1 MSETKRQ
8 ALQAEER
15 ESSAVQERL
24 SWELAVRDDER
35 VAKGL
40 YAGEEIEEMHQLS
53 EAGLL
58 DEFFVYLKEIGML
71 SAFEQVAFS
80 GIQRV
85 LVPTVQFVLLYLLRV
100 LFGCESMNE
109 LPRVLF
115 SNVALMELVG
125 FNAHQCEEGLTKR
138 GDGTRQ
144 KKEKQGPLTPQCL
157 ADNICKLKE
166 EELERLFNQ
175 MVQLVVRQ
183 GLLSGKL
190 LVALDGSKL
199 PTPKSYEGCG
209 KVKQT
214 RKVKVKGQK
223 ETQTEEYYLYGWKIL
238 VLIEVQTRL
247 PLAMKVVP
255 IQEYEGKWL
264 IPLLEQAQENLG
276 TVAHIETIV
285 IDRGYLDGEDL
296 WNVDQMGLLFVI
308 CGKSTMAVTQDAQ
321 GLAKGERAVVRE
333 RLVRHGHGKTA
344 KEQRLRT
351 ELVGVEALTS
361 YDSYGNP
368 EQTQY
373 AHRRDYVGQPINA
386 VVVRKWENR
395 EPKPDGTVYLTNGSV
410 HDPFTIFDTYD
421 WRSVIENGI
430 FKEGK
435 HPWHLLQF
443 PKRTQAAV
451 MVHAYFTVLVM
462 GLCTA
467 FRLWQAQSALAASAQ
482 TQEVPD
488 VSSALL
494 GGEGTARWRKR
505 LQEENRDKVI
515 VFIGQT
521 YGIFRLAEF
530 AVLTHLPIRLLPPS
544 LGSPQAILQRFGIS
558 P

>member
-24 SWELAVRDDER
+24 SWKLAQRDDER

-40 YAGEEIEEMHQLS
+40 YAGEEIDEMHQLS

-71 SAFEQVAFS
+71 SAFEQVTLPEVK
-80 GIQRV
+80 RV
-85 LVPTVQFVLLYLLRV
+85 LVPTVKFVLLYMLRV

-138 GDGTRQ
+138 GDRARQ
-144 KKEKQGPLTPQCL
+144 KKEKQGPITPQCL
-157 ADNICKLKE
+157 ADNICKLSE

-175 MVQLVVRQ
+175 MVQLVVRH
-183 GLLSGKL
+183 GLLRGKL

-223 ETQTEEYYLYGWKIL
+223 EAQTQEYCLYGWKIL

-255 IQEYEGKWL
+255 IQDYEGKWL

-276 TVAHIETIV
+276 TLAQIETIV
-285 IDRGYLDGEDL
+285 IDRGYLDGADL
-296 WNVDQMGLLFVI
+296 WNVHQMGLLFVI

-321 GLAKGERAVVRE
+321 GLAKGERAVGRE
-333 RLVRHGHGKTA
+333 RVVRHGHGKTA
-344 KEQRLRT
+344 KEQCLRT

-361 YDSYGNP
+361 YDSYGDP
-368 EQTQY
+368 QQTQY

-395 EPKPDGTVYLTNGSV
+395 QPKADGTVYLTNAEVSN
-410 HDPFTIFDTYD
+410 PFTIFDTYD

-451 MVHAYFTVLVM
+451 MVHCYFTLLVM

-467 FRLWQAQSALAASAQ
+467 FRLWQAQQSAAAQ
-482 TQEVPD
+482 THLVPD
-488 VSSALL
+488 ASSALL

-515 VFIGQT
+515 VFIGQA
-521 YGIFRLAEF
+521 YGIFHLAEL
-530 AVLTHLPIRLLPPS
+530 AILTHLPIRILPPS